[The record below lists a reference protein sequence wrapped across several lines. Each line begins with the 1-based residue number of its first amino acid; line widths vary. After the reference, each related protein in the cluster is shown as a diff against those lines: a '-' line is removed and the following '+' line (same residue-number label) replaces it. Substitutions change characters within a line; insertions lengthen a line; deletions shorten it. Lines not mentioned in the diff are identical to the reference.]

1 LYSVSAQG
9 ESRTDIEVEWQ
20 LDALDLRPVER
31 WLALRTG
38 PTAVA
43 ESIPGLEIVPGA
55 PKRLVDVYVDTEDW
69 RMGRA
74 GYVLRVRRRARRLET
89 TLKDLSTATKG
100 LRRRLEV
107 TQPLPASGLSGLD
120 RAGEVGWRVEALA
133 GARALNQV
141 LEVRTRRRPFDL
153 AIHGER
159 VGELALDDTVIA
171 IGHERR
177 RLRLTR
183 VEVEVQPAWVDAMQP
198 FVERLRRE
206 CGLQP
211 ATLSKFEAGLM
222 AAGIGIPGPP
232 DLGPVG
238 VSPDSTLGE
247 LSYRVLRKEASAM
260 LAHVPGT
267 RLGEDIE
274 SLHQMR
280 VATRRMRAGMDMFA
294 SVLPVRAGRLR
305 AELGWLAALLG
316 EVRDLDIQLGRFD
329 DWTEEMP
336 GDHREALDEL
346 ADLLAGHRVQARRA
360 LLEALDSRRYER
372 LVSGLVA
379 MLVQGPSSRSTTG
392 RAPAVTT
399 MPELIEERHR
409 AARKAASRAKRT
421 GAATDYHR
429 LRIRCKRLRYAL
441 EFASGLYDG
450 ELKGFVRQ
458 MTRLQDALGSMQD
471 AAVASS
477 RLQVIALTEEGA
489 SLSRAAI
496 FAMGGVAG
504 QYRSEAEH
512 LLGDMPELVQLL
524 QGKEWKRARS
534 LMELRQK
541 AAAPLV
547 RQPTAASAEARQIG
561 VVGRARPALV
571 NSTSSSLAT
580 SRPGVSP
587 RPSPEPEMTG
597 EVSPLGTDTESAPA
611 TSEASVPATEGD
623 SAPLGEPH
631 PANGSTITP
640 IRRQVAPG

>member
-74 GYVLRVRRRARRLET
+74 GYVLRVRRRAGRLET

-247 LSYRVLRKEASAM
+247 LAYRVLRKEASAM
-260 LAHVPGT
+260 LARVPGT

-379 MLVQGPSSRSTTG
+379 MLVQGPSSRSTAG

-409 AARKAASRAKRT
+409 AARKAARRAKRT

-477 RLQVIALTEEGA
+477 RLQVIALTEEGS

-496 FAMGGVAG
+496 FAMGGVAR

-541 AAAPLV
+541 AAAPLAH
-547 RQPTAASAEARQIG
+547 PPAAASAEARQIG

-597 EVSPLGTDTESAPA
+597 EVSPLGTDTESAPV

-640 IRRQVAPG
+640 IRRQVAPS